1 MERSQSIVW
10 FERLYLGGVVLGLL
24 NTVMNWSTMQAQVAA
39 QPGSAILPPW
49 FTGATVAI
57 GIGINVLLWF
67 FIARQ
72 GSVVAKWI
80 LVVLY
85 AIGLIGIAMTL
96 AMGQRPP
103 TLNAFAALVFALQ
116 TAAVV
121 MLFRPDNK
129 AWFGAPA

>member
-1 MERSQSIVW
+1 MERPHSIVW
-10 FERLYLGGVVLGLL
+10 FERLYLGGVALGLL
-24 NTVMNWSTMQAQVAA
+24 NTVANWSAMQAQVAA
-39 QPGSAILPPW
+39 TPGSAILPPW
-49 FTGATVAI
+49 FTIATVAV
-57 GIGINVLLWF
+57 GIAINLLLWF

-85 AIGLIGIAMTL
+85 AIGLIGVAMTL
-96 AMGQRPP
+96 ATGQRPP

-121 MLFRPDNK
+121 MLFRPDAK
-129 AWFGAPA
+129 PWFGTTD